1 MRRDATWYDT
11 TLHNMSWPD
20 NTLYVMTLMYNVW
33 CTTYDMQR
41 HDMTWHDM
49 IIYAMNW
56 HDTNWTDMTW
66 HDLTWP
72 DMTWHDKQ
80 YHTISCP
87 NLPFSDLRRPTS
99 AAGRTP
105 RVLFSD
111 QLPRARDMSCVST
124 MSSNR
129 FQCQTIDARRSNTHP
144 YGDTAC
150 EHITTCSLPMVATL
164 SMPLATEHAM
174 TCHILA

>member
-72 DMTWHDKQ
+72 DMINNTIL
-80 YHTISCP
+80 YHALTCLSLIWDGPRVQLAARRACSSLTSSRGRVTCHVSAPCHLIDFNARQSMLDAVTRTLMATLHVNTSPRAVCP
-87 NLPFSDLRRPTS
+87 WLRRLACLLQRSTRWHVTS
-99 AAGRTP
+99 
-105 RVLFSD
+105 
-111 QLPRARDMSCVST
+111 
-124 MSSNR
+124 
-129 FQCQTIDARRSNTHP
+129 
-144 YGDTAC
+144 
-150 EHITTCSLPMVATL
+150 
-164 SMPLATEHAM
+164 
-174 TCHILA
+174 